1 MKKVWE
7 RVMAGV
13 LVFALSLVPVSVASA
28 DSTDDSDVKGYVS
41 FGADLTDGEKLKTM
55 TGLGLSAVTIA
66 DYKQGTV
73 TNQEEHKYLD
83 SYLDSSVIGEKALS
97 SVVVREGA
105 QGSGIVVSTTN
116 INYCTIEMYTNA
128 LATAGFTD
136 VDVKVS
142 APVEVSGTAALVG
155 AMKAYNSM
163 KGEGTIDDTEIDVAN
178 NELVLTGQLSESIGQ
193 NQATELVALIKNR
206 VVSQGA
212 TDDGA
217 IKKIVKAAA
226 DEVEVDLTDEQVDQL
241 VALMKKISG
250 LNLDISSVKSQA
262 QSIYNQLTAMDI
274 DPDKARGFWAKIG
287 HFFKKLFSGIF

>member
-163 KGEGTIDDTEIDVAN
+163 KGEGTIDDTEIDAAN